1 MRAANASP
9 TGRSQSKM
17 THVLV
22 VEDEPGI
29 AFALEAD
36 LRTEGYDV
44 TLIDNGDDALRLAQ
58 ARESFDLILLDV
70 MLPGKDG
77 FEICRSLRRA
87 GSRTPIILLTAKSQ
101 EAEKVMGLEL
111 GADDY
116 VTKPFSPRELRAR
129 IKAVLRRFDEPAGE
143 VFEFSDTQVD
153 FARCEVR
160 RAGGVVDVS
169 ALEFK
174 LLSVFI
180 RNAGRVLT
188 RDQLLNAAWGAQFAL
203 NDRVVD
209 NHIVSLRR
217 KLEPEPSHPRHFL
230 NIRGMGYRFDA

>member
-1 MRAANASP
+1 MKR
-9 TGRSQSKM
+9 
-17 THVLV
+17 VLV

-36 LRTEGYDV
+36 LQTEGYEV
-44 TLIDNGDDALRLAQ
+44 AVATTGDEA
-58 ARESFDLILLDV
+58 ARMARAEPFDLILLDV

-77 FEICRSLRRA
+77 FEVCRELRRA
-87 GSRTPIILLTAKSQ
+87 GLRTPIILLTAKAQ

-129 IKAVLRRFDEPAGE
+129 IKAVLRRGAE
-143 VFEFSDTQVD
+143 VEADVCRFGDAEVD
-153 FARCEVR
+153 FSRCQVR
-160 RAGGVVDVS
+160 RGGDPVELS

-174 LLSVFI
+174 LLAAFVES
-180 RNAGRVLT
+180 RGRVLT
-188 RDQLLNAAWGAQFAL
+188 REQLLDAAWGRGVAL

-217 KLEPEPSHPRHFL
+217 KLEPDPARPRHFL